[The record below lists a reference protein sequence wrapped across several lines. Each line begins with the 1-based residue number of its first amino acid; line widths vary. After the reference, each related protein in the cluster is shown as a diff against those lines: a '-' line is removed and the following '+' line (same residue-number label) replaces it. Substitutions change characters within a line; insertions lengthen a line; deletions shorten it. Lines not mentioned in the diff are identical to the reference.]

1 MLFSRE
7 WLSEYVEIPGGEEG
21 ARELARRLTGAG
33 LAVEQLAARDGDLLF
48 DVDVTTN
55 RVDCMCHFGL
65 AREVAVALDEPL
77 RRPPAAPEES
87 PEPVAE
93 LAALEVEDPE
103 GCPRYAARVVRG
115 VAVGPSPAW
124 LRRRLEAIG
133 QRSINNVVDVT
144 NYVLWE
150 LGQPL
155 HAFDLDRLAGRRIV
169 VRRARRGERL
179 TTLDDV
185 ARALDPDVLV
195 IADAERPVALAGVM
209 GGADSEVTGATAD
222 VLLESAHFDRRRVR
236 AASRRFGL
244 HTDASHRF
252 ERGSDPE
259 GCLDAATRAAALIAE
274 VAGGVVVHGA
284 LDVRWAEAPSWT
296 PRGFLDLARLHAFA
310 GADVP
315 RSDVKR
321 WLNGLGFRLRALDDA
336 VWEVTIPSWRYFDM
350 EPRKPEEGKEPKVF
364 PADLYEEVL
373 RHYGY
378 DRIPSDLPAV
388 GGPDAA
394 APPEAARR
402 RRLRDH
408 LAACGYAEAI
418 DLAFIDPREDGAF
431 PSLRPAAP
439 ALELANPLSERLS
452 VLRRSLLP
460 GLVESAR
467 FNQRRG
473 AASVQLFEVG
483 RVFFPPSGNR
493 AEPALP
499 DEPEMV
505 ALVCGGRRGTP
516 WDRAGDLDLF
526 DLKGAVEGLAELA
539 GGRLEARPA
548 DLPGLARGVAAEL
561 VLRGEVVG
569 FLGQVAEEEGYPLYV
584 AELAVE
590 PLVAGE
596 APLAVAPPSR
606 FPGIAADF
614 TLTHP
619 LTVTW
624 AELERAI
631 GRAAPP
637 DLAAFQLK
645 DRYRG
650 PGVPEGA
657 VNTTITFV
665 YNARDR
671 SLTQDEVNER
681 QAALTAEL
689 ERRFGWRG

>member
-1 MLFSRE
+1 M
-7 WLSEYVEIPGGEEG
+7 
-21 ARELARRLTGAG
+21 
-33 LAVEQLAARDGDLLF
+33 
-48 DVDVTTN
+48 
-55 RVDCMCHFGL
+55 
-65 AREVAVALDEPL
+65 
-77 RRPPAAPEES
+77 
-87 PEPVAE
+87 
-93 LAALEVEDPE
+93 
-103 GCPRYAARVVRG
+103 
-115 VAVGPSPAW
+115 
-124 LRRRLEAIG
+124 
-133 QRSINNVVDVT
+133 
-144 NYVLWE
+144 
-150 LGQPL
+150 
-155 HAFDLDRLAGRRIV
+155 
-169 VRRARRGERL
+169 
-179 TTLDDV
+179 
-185 ARALDPDVLV
+185 
-195 IADAERPVALAGVM
+195 
-209 GGADSEVTGATAD
+209 
-222 VLLESAHFDRRRVR
+222 
-236 AASRRFGL
+236 
-244 HTDASHRF
+244 
-252 ERGSDPE
+252 
-259 GCLDAATRAAALIAE
+259 
-274 VAGGVVVHGA
+274 
-284 LDVRWAEAPSWT
+284 
-296 PRGFLDLARLHAFA
+296 
-310 GADVP
+310 
-315 RSDVKR
+315 
-321 WLNGLGFRLRALDDA
+321 
-336 VWEVTIPSWRYFDM
+336 
-350 EPRKPEEGKEPKVF
+350 
-364 PADLYEEVL
+364 
-373 RHYGY
+373 
-378 DRIPSDLPAV
+378 
-388 GGPDAA
+388 
-394 APPEAARR
+394 
-402 RRLRDH
+402 
-408 LAACGYAEAI
+408 AACGFAEAI
-418 DLAFIDPREDGAF
+418 NLAFIDPREDAAF

-439 ALELANPLSERLS
+439 ALELANPLSERLAL
-452 VLRRSLLP
+452 LRRSLLP

-473 AASVQLFEVG
+473 APSVQLFEVG

-493 AEPALP
+493 VEPALP

-505 ALVCGGRRGTP
+505 ALVCGGRRGTA
-516 WDRAGDLDLF
+516 WDRARDLDLF
-526 DLKGAVEGLAELA
+526 DLKGAVEGLADLA

-569 FLGQVAEEEGYPLYV
+569 FLGQVAAEEAYPLYV

-657 VNTTITFV
+657 VNTTITFL

>member
-1 MLFSRE
+1 MLFSLE
-7 WLSEYVEIPGGEEG
+7 WLSEYVEIPGGEDG

-33 LAVEQLAARDGDLLF
+33 LAVEQLARRDGDLLF

-55 RVDCMCHFGL
+55 RVDCMCHVGL
-65 AREVAVALDEPL
+65 AREVAVVLDEPL
-77 RRPPAAPEES
+77 RRPPAAAEES
-87 PEPVAE
+87 PEPIAE
-93 LAALEVEDPE
+93 LAALAVEDPE
-103 GCPRYAARVVRG
+103 GCPRYVARVVRG
-115 VAVGPSPAW
+115 VTVGPSPEW

-155 HAFDLDRLAGRRIV
+155 HAFDLARLAGSRLV
-169 VRRARRGERL
+169 VRRAAPGEKL
-179 TTLDDV
+179 VTLDG
-185 ARALDPDVLV
+185 APRELDAEILV
-195 IADAERPVALAGVM
+195 IADAERPVALAGMM
-209 GGADSEVTGATAD
+209 GGADSEVTAATAD

-236 AASRRFGL
+236 AAGRRFGL

-252 ERGSDPE
+252 ERGTDPE
-259 GCLDAATRAAALIAE
+259 GCPEAASRAALLLAE
-274 VAGGVVVHGA
+274 VAGGVVAHGA
-284 LDVRWAEAPSWT
+284 LDLRWAEAPSWT
-296 PRGFLDLARLHAFA
+296 PRGFLDLGRLQAFA
-310 GADVP
+310 GAEVP

-336 VWEVTIPSWRYFDM
+336 VWEVTAPSWRYFDM
-350 EPRKPEEGKEPKVF
+350 EPRPAEEGKEPKIY

-373 RHYGY
+373 RLYGY
-378 DRIPSDLPAV
+378 DRIPANLPAV
-388 GGPDAA
+388 AGPDAPA
-394 APPEAARR
+394 GPEAARR
-402 RRLRDH
+402 RRLRDQ

-418 DLAFIDPREDGAF
+418 NLAFVDPREDESF
-431 PSLRPAAP
+431 PSLRPSAP
-439 ALELANPLSERLS
+439 ALQLANPLSERLAL
-452 VLRRSLLP
+452 LRRSLLP

-473 AASVQLFEVG
+473 APFVQLFEVG

-493 AEPALP
+493 AEAALP

-516 WDRAGDLDLF
+516 WDGARDLDLF
-526 DLKGAVEGLAELA
+526 DLKGVLEELAESF
-539 GGRLEARPA
+539 GGRFEARAA
-548 DLPGLARGVAAEL
+548 DLPGLVRGAAAEL

-569 FLGQVAEEEGYPLYV
+569 SFGQVAGEEGYALYA

-596 APLAVAPPSR
+596 PALAVAAPSR
-606 FPGIAADF
+606 LPGVAADY

-619 LTVTW
+619 VGVSW

-631 GRAAPP
+631 ARAAPP
-637 DLAAFQLK
+637 DLASFRLK

-657 VNTTITFV
+657 VNTTITFL

-671 SLTQDEVNER
+671 SLTQEEVNER